1 MNIAIGTDHRGFQH
15 KEYIKLQMQSIS
27 WIDVGAYDEERS
39 DYPLFAQRVCEAMQT
54 QTADV
59 GILICA
65 TGVGMAIAANRYPKI
80 YAALA
85 WNIEIALQSKTHDGA
100 NVLVLPS
107 DYVSYEE
114 AVDMIEVWLHA
125 AFRGERYQQRL
136 AMIDKLP

>member
-1 MNIAIGTDHRGFQH
+1 MKIAIGADHRGFQH
-15 KEYIKLQMQSIS
+15 KEYIKQQMQSIS

-54 QTADV
+54 HTADV
-59 GILICA
+59 GVLICA

-85 WNIEIALQSKTHDGA
+85 WNTEVALQSKTHDGA
-100 NVLVLPS
+100 HVLVLPS

-125 AFRGERYQQRL
+125 AILGERYQQRL
-136 AMIDKLP
+136 DMIDQLP

>member
-1 MNIAIGTDHRGFQH
+1 MKIAIGSDHRGFHH
-15 KEYIKLQMQSIS
+15 KEYIKQHMQTIS

-39 DYPLFAQRVCEAMQT
+39 DYPLFAQRVCVSMQT
-54 QTADV
+54 KDADIGV
-59 GILICA
+59 LICA

-85 WNIEIALQSKTHDGA
+85 WNAEIALQSKEHDGA

-107 DYVSYEE
+107 DYTSYEE

-125 AFRGERYQQRL
+125 TIRGERYQQRL
-136 AMIDKLP
+136 AMIDQLP